1 MMAKP
6 WKSRRESTWL
16 LGRLSCLAW
25 CNLFEKERTMS
36 KVIYYFI
43 IKKVRYAC
51 KEFSW
56 LLKKRALKFLTCT
69 YFIW

>member
-6 WKSRRESTWL
+6 QKSRRESTWS

-25 CNLFEKERTMS
+25 CNLFEKEKTRS

-56 LLKKRALKFLTCT
+56 
-69 YFIW
+69 